1 MRQYNP
7 IYPSIRKIQSEDA
20 VKVNWVQLNKN
31 PTQNQVI
38 KGEKFVIQ
46 VIVAPSN
53 ALNKRL
59 SWTYSPIDGSLNI
72 SSTDRNHQRVTIIAD
87 HAGIYY
93 ITCATTD
100 GSNIQN
106 TIQLMVSNSEGEDF
120 EPITSFSWYVEQQS
134 EDMESSS
141 RYFNTVESDNPI
153 TLTFSCNPSTA
164 TWKTYEYDFHFTG
177 EDASNSYG
185 YSSENGNYEG
195 TLPDGFNVDN
205 SKPEQIK
212 ITMPGNLI
220 GTAEI
225 TLKALDGSSVVETF
239 TGAIEKA
246 YVAIEDV
253 TLEVVDNITECDVGD
268 TITCIIT
275 VIPAN
280 ATEFI
285 NGQLQIAYTTSIDT
299 SHELIYKQ
307 DAGTWTYKFSP
318 QESGNLII
326 KWTATSEGI
335 SGFSKQLQTHIIKVG
350 KVITPMTDSE
360 LTAHLE
366 KRRYENLISSSHF
379 ESIEQLASF
388 VAEKDFH
395 DIYIGDYFELNLP
408 WIYYDEDYRRVYTT
422 SLSAQ
427 TKLRIVDINYLSDKN
442 AGITQNHLVLMPDTL
457 IGSGPM
463 TDPVNGYQNE
473 IVQISSSDYWGQT
486 GRGYYNNYMINEML
500 PVILQ
505 NIQNRMGSASSHLL
519 SWTDQVPVYYSTS
532 YWGGYLS
539 NVTYMTMNNVYMRQ
553 PNLIAL
559 GYTSGTDKNSIWNIE
574 FRLFKT
580 NREYVEKEAPS
591 GATDSFDGILLTDLM
606 SLSSGSSY
614 FSTLQQLWY
623 TKQQGSSGT
632 SWRDTSIGPICP
644 IMIFG

>member
-31 PTQNQVI
+31 PTQNQII
-38 KGEKFVIQ
+38 KGEEFVIQ
-46 VIVAPSN
+46 VTVAPSN

-59 SWTYSPIDGSLNI
+59 SWTYSPIDGSLHI

-93 ITCATTD
+93 VTCATTD

-153 TLTFSCNPSTA
+153 TLTFSCIPSTA
-164 TWKTYEYDFHFTG
+164 TWKTYDYDFHFTG
-177 EDASNSYG
+177 DDTSDSYG

-225 TLKALDGSSVVETF
+225 TLKALDGSGVVETF
-239 TGAIEKA
+239 TGTIEKA

-285 NGQLQIAYTTSIDT
+285 NGQLQITYTTSIDT
-299 SHELIYKQ
+299 SYELIYKQ
-307 DAGTWTYKFSP
+307 DTATWTYKFSP
-318 QESGNLII
+318 EESGNLII
-326 KWTATSEGI
+326 TWTATSEGI
-335 SGFSKQLQTHIIKVG
+335 SGFSKQLQTDTIKVG

-366 KRRYENLISSSHF
+366 ERRYENLVSSSHF

-388 VAEKDFH
+388 VAGKDFH
-395 DIYIGDYFELNLP
+395 DIYIGDYIEINLP
-408 WIYYDEDYRRVYTT
+408 WIYWNSSRSSMTVR
-422 SLSAQ
+422 SLSVT
-427 TKLRIVDINYLSDKN
+427 TKLRVVDINYLLDKN
-442 AGITQNHLVLMPDTL
+442 ANITANHLVLWPDTV
-457 IGSGPM
+457 IGVAPM
-463 TDPVNGYQNE
+463 SEVNGNYQDE
-473 IVQISSSDYWGQT
+473 YVQISGSGYYGQR
-486 GRGYYNNYMINEML
+486 GRGYYNNYMINTVL
-500 PVILQ
+500 PYVRTQLG
-505 NIQNRMGSASSHLL
+505 NLLGSAHLL
-519 SWTDQVPVYYSTS
+519 SYTDSVPIYYSQS
-532 YWGGYLS
+532 YWGGTLNQVQYLS
-539 NVTYMTMNNVYMRQ
+539 QANTYLRLPNSVVY
-553 PNLIAL
+553 
-559 GYTSGTDKNSIWNIE
+559 GYSSTDKNSVWSQA
-574 FRLFKT
+574 FKLLQT
-580 NREYVEKEAPS
+580 DSSYGEKLTPS
-591 GATDSFDGILLTDLM
+591 GATLSTNGTLTTDLDTSNS
-606 SLSSGSSY
+606 SLQA
-614 FSTLQQLWY
+614 L
-623 TKQQGSSGT
+623 
-632 SWRDTSIGPICP
+632 SWRIRNGGGSRYTYGIEEGENPICP
-644 IMIFG
+644 IIIFG